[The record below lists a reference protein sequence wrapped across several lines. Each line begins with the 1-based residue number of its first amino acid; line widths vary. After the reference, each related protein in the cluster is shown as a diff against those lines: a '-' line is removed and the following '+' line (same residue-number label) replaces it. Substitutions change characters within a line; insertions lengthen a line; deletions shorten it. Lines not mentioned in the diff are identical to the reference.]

1 MSQPGWWTI
10 ACLAASDTYMSQND
24 IALFLDLD
32 NVVIGAAEANLK
44 FDINEILHYVQKLT
58 NGRIV
63 LRRAYGDWR
72 QHEDMPREL
81 AAAGFELQSTVRLS
95 HMSKNLA
102 DMQMVVDSME
112 TLIDG
117 RDFTTYVLVT
127 GDRDFMPLV
136 QALRKRGKY
145 VMGIGVKHTASRN
158 LMGLCDQFVY
168 YEDLVKA
175 SEQLYEAHIEMYLR
189 QALDTLLK
197 DQPRVPASLLKQ
209 EMQLLSRGAFL
220 DSPEGRQS
228 FRKLLA
234 KYPTLVQLEQEE
246 TTLFV
251 SRPQTKTSLPTTRP
265 AGRRL
270 EEVEVETLLR
280 QALTHTNGENGW
292 ERASLLKQRLQE
304 LSEGDFDESFQGDR
318 SFRKFLKRYPTLLEL
333 RHKGPTLYVRRVQK
347 PDEPAAPAGP
357 DLGRPLA
364 ESEVE
369 SLLQQALAALLRE
382 EPRVRAS
389 LLKQRLQELS
399 HGAFDEAQQGA
410 ASFHELLAHYPH
422 LLTIQQKGSTLYV
435 CLPQSESEPVDLH
448 LRYRN
453 ILKKRGLRV
462 VPAEVR
468 LLVLKDM
475 VTLLQAQPSLPWRQI
490 IDGLSDYY
498 QQQGQ
503 TTISKNYIQDV
514 LRVARRAQV
523 IQVGNGDTPLA
534 DSPVQLIVG
543 GERLFQDAVMLCD
556 ATYLRE
562 IETLPGPFDP
572 EAAALALYESSARA
586 RYLKVVRNLYGTNGR
601 LTETAN
607 QSA

>member
-1 MSQPGWWTI
+1 
-10 ACLAASDTYMSQND
+10 MSQND

-72 QHEDMPREL
+72 QHEEMPREL
-81 AAAGFELQSTVRLS
+81 ASAGFELQSTVRLS

-102 DMQMVVDSME
+102 DMQMVVDSMD

-145 VMGIGVKHTASRN
+145 VIGIGVKHTASKN
-158 LMGLCDQFVY
+158 LLALCDQFVY

-175 SEQLYEAHIEMYLR
+175 SEQLYEAHVEMYLR
-189 QALDTLLK
+189 QALDDLLK

-209 EMQLLSRGAFL
+209 QMQLLSRGAFL
-220 DSPEGRQS
+220 DSQEGRQS

-234 KYPTLVQLEQEE
+234 KYPHLVQIEQEE

-251 SRPQTKTSLPTTRP
+251 SRPASRTAPAARP
-265 AGRRL
+265 ATRRL
-270 EEVEVETLLR
+270 EEAEVESLLQR
-280 QALTHTNGENGW
+280 ALGQANGENGW
-292 ERASLLKQRLQE
+292 ERASLLKQRMQE
-304 LSEGDFDESFQGDR
+304 LSEGAFDESFQGDR
-318 SFRKFLKRYPTLLEL
+318 SFRKFLKRYPHRVEL
-333 RHKGPTLYVRRVQK
+333 RHKGPTLYVHRVEQK
-347 PDEPAAPAGP
+347 EEPAVPAAAEP
-357 DLGRPLA
+357 GRPLA
-364 ESEVE
+364 EQEVE
-369 SLLQQALAALLRE
+369 SLLQKALTDLLRD

-399 HGAFDEAQQGA
+399 SGAFDETQQGA
-410 ASFHELLAHYPH
+410 NSFHELLGRYPH
-422 LLTIQQKGSTLYV
+422 LLTAQQKGSTLYV
-435 CLPQSESEPVDLH
+435 TWPQAGDEPLELH

-453 ILKKRGLRV
+453 VLKKRGLRV
-462 VPAEVR
+462 VPADVR
-468 LLVLKDM
+468 LLILKDIIA
-475 VTLLQAQPSLPWRQI
+475 LLQSQPAVTWRQL
-490 IDGLSDYY
+490 IDDLAEHY
-498 QQQGQ
+498 QGQGQ
-503 TTISKNYIQDV
+503 TAVSKNYIQDV

-523 IQVGNGDTPLA
+523 IHVGNGDTPLA
-534 DSPVQLIVG
+534 DSPIHLRIG
-543 GERLFQDAVMLCD
+543 GERLFQDTVMLCD

-562 IETLPGPFDP
+562 IETLPAPFDP
-572 EAAALALYESSARA
+572 EAAALALYETTGRA
-586 RYLKVVRNLYGTNGR
+586 RYLKVVRNLYGANGR
-601 LTETAN
+601 LNERMKDEG
-607 QSA
+607 